1 MSTAHNND
9 TQCEWYP
16 SVRAPVSQKGVGHAG
31 FGIVSPGSPVA
42 LPSFAA
48 AAFRSFFDLG
58 RLVRGVLRLGNG
70 RMMHLVVAFGFQGA
84 DEDAEK
90 LGLTDQLLDV
100 ASCELAV
107 FSRGQPCLI
116 A

>member
-1 MSTAHNND
+1 M
-9 TQCEWYP
+9 
-16 SVRAPVSQKGVGHAG
+16 R
-31 FGIVSPGSPVA
+31 
-42 LPSFAA
+42 SFPAA
-48 AAFRSFFDLG
+48 AALSFFDLG
-58 RLVRGVLRLGNG
+58 RLVRGVLRLVNG
-70 RMMHLVVAFGFQGA
+70 RMMHLVVAFVFQGA

-100 ASCELAV
+100 VSCELAV